1 MFGLEER
8 LLSTDYEKEERR
20 RLLLSRGLAEPGGED
35 LVLGFYLNDRL
46 AATGSLVG
54 NILQGIAVEGELEGE
69 GLASTVTTALLKKG
83 MEGGRN
89 HFFLYSKPEEARLF
103 EGLGFSF
110 LASAKVRSSS
120 GLSASLLEWG
130 RPDIASWKSF
140 LTKESES
147 RPEGAG
153 CVVVNCNPFTLGH
166 RALIEYASARV
177 PWLYVIVVE
186 EDKSLF
192 PFEVRLRLVRDG
204 TADIP
209 NLTVLSGGPYVISA
223 ATFPTYFTRLA
234 AGGREEGITELYA
247 ALDLEM
253 FRRHIAPS
261 LKIGER
267 FVGTE
272 PFCPVTSLYNEIM
285 KDILPVQK
293 NGFPAIAVR
302 EMPRF
307 QKEGLPV
314 SASRVRALLHE
325 GRLEDVRELVPETTW
340 EWLASPEALPILEKI
355 RQTESRH

>member
-1 MFGLEER
+1 MFGLVER
-8 LLSTDYEKEERR
+8 LITTEYEKEERR

-35 LVLGFYLNDRL
+35 LMLGFFLEERL
-46 AATGSLVG
+46 VATGSLVG

-83 MEGGRN
+83 MERGRN
-89 HFFLYSKPEEARLF
+89 HFFLYSKTEEARLF

-110 LASAKVRSSS
+110 LASAKVRSS

-130 RPDIASWKSF
+130 RPDIASWKAF
-140 LTKESES
+140 LRKESEG
-147 RPEGAG
+147 RPDGAG

-166 RALIEYASARV
+166 RSLLEYASDRV
-177 PWLYVIVVE
+177 PWLYVIVVQ

-192 PFEVRLRLVRDG
+192 PFEVRLLLVRES
-204 TADIP
+204 TADLP
-209 NLTVLSGGPYVISA
+209 NVTVLPGGPYVISA

-234 AGGREEGITELYA
+234 AGGREEGVTELHA

-261 LKIGER
+261 LRIASR

-272 PFCPVTSLYNEIM
+272 PFCPVTSLYNETM
-285 KDILPVQK
+285 KEILPVEK
-293 NGFPAIAVR
+293 DGFPAITVR
-302 EMPRF
+302 EMPRYE
-307 QKEGLPV
+307 KEGLAV

-340 EWLASPEALPILEKI
+340 KWLTSPEALPILEKI
-355 RQTESRH
+355 RKAESRH